1 MNKQKQSQT
10 DQLFKMDS
18 RLREYPT
25 TLNFYTTPPASQ
37 INLEDFETWS
47 LDRLQVLIAV
57 DSARLRCKQE
67 VDIYKMIEPV
77 LTQKMELKANTV
89 INALGAGLLYQQRK
103 KDAYSHYFL
112 RLAYCKTLD
121 LQSWFIRQELLL
133 FKLRFMNASTDEREW
148 FVKEAKLDLSP
159 ISIESLIDTKYKK
172 GGRGEI
178 KDEFAKKFQLTL
190 KAVYGDITNF
200 YKVPFD
206 KVPELVG
213 KRQVIMI
220 DGYAYIPESERVLL
234 ILNAFKDHLKQEL
247 ENTAKALPRMDED
260 DRLTPI
266 LNSLAKQSISKEY
279 RISNGDGVAADDVDK
294 LAVHFPLCMKTLH
307 SALKRDSHLKHMA
320 RIQFGL
326 FLKGIGLSLDEALI
340 YWRKSFNRMTDE
352 EFQKKGYAYNIRY
365 NYGME
370 GKRTNYTPYSCVKII
385 QSMPSSNESH
395 GCPFRHFTPDALTE
409 MMQNLNVDQVSV
421 NEIQQ
426 KAKEGHY
433 QIACTALFEATRGK
447 AHEQAQEMLA
457 EPIGHP
463 NQYFDY
469 SLNGVK
475 KVKEE

>member
-1 MNKQKQSQT
+1 
-10 DQLFKMDS
+10 MDG
-18 RLREYPT
+18 
-25 TLNFYTTPPASQ
+25 F
-37 INLEDFETWS
+37 
-47 LDRLQVLIAV
+47 
-57 DSARLRCKQE
+57 
-67 VDIYKMIEPV
+67 
-77 LTQKMELKANTV
+77 
-89 INALGAGLLYQQRK
+89 
-103 KDAYSHYFL
+103 
-112 RLAYCKTLD
+112 
-121 LQSWFIRQELLL
+121 
-133 FKLRFMNASTDEREW
+133 
-148 FVKEAKLDLSP
+148 
-159 ISIESLIDTKYKK
+159 
-172 GGRGEI
+172 
-178 KDEFAKKFQLTL
+178 
-190 KAVYGDITNF
+190 
-200 YKVPFD
+200 
-206 KVPELVG
+206 
-213 KRQVIMI
+213 
-220 DGYAYIPESERVLL
+220 AYIPESERVLL

-279 RISNGDGVAADDVDK
+279 RISDGDGVTADDVDK
-294 LAVHFPLCMKTLH
+294 LSIHFPLCMKSLH

-385 QSMPSSNESH
+385 QSMPSSNENH
-395 GCPFRHFTPDALTE
+395 GCPFRYFSPDALGE
-409 MMQNLNVDQVSV
+409 MMQNMSVDQVSI
-421 NEIQQ
+421 NDIQL
-426 KAKEGHY
+426 KAREGHY

-447 AHEQAQEMLA
+447 AHEQAQQLA

-469 SLNGVK
+469 SLNGIK